1 MKVAFVLPW
10 ISSFPIG
17 GYKIVY
23 EYCNRISELGFD
35 VTIIYIYNYKSKK
48 DWRNNLRKIKWLYAK
63 IKSRQ
68 IEWFKIDNEIKQLK
82 IFNYVDMQ
90 SFSFDAIFA
99 TAIETSFPI
108 SELPDICG
116 EKFYLI
122 QSWENWGGYS
132 DNQVVESLEL
142 GLCNIVISKWL
153 LDKCEEFNINASY
166 IPNGLNL
173 DFFKSYNDIESRNKY
188 EVLMLGH
195 NTESKGMK
203 DGVEAAKI
211 VKRRYPELRL
221 KIFSAS
227 KLKNLDLLNDDWIE
241 VIYNPSQYE
250 LLNLYNRASIFIAP
264 SWLEGWG
271 LTASEAMQCG
281 CAVVATENGG
291 HQNFAIDNSTALTV
305 PIKSPIS
312 IAKRTEDL
320 IENNQLRFKIARQGN
335 SFIQKFEWNNSVS
348 QLISLIKHKCT
359 K

>member
-35 VTIIYIYNYKSKK
+35 VTIIYIYNYNNKK
-48 DWRNNLRKIKWLYAK
+48 DWRNSLRRIKYLYVK
-63 IKSRQ
+63 IKSHQ
-68 IEWFKIDNEIKQLK
+68 IEWFKINAKIKQLK
-82 IFNYVDMQ
+82 LFHYSDIK

-99 TAIETSFPI
+99 TAIETSFPVFK
-108 SELPDICG
+108 LPYTCG
-116 EKFYLI
+116 EKFYFI
-122 QSWENWGGYS
+122 QSWESWGEYT
-132 DNQVVESLEL
+132 DNQVVESLRL
-142 GLCNIVISKWL
+142 GFHNVVISKWL
-153 LDKCEEFNINASY
+153 LGKCQDFNINASY

-173 DFFKSYNDIESRNKY
+173 DFFKSNNDIESKNKY

-211 VKRRYPELRL
+211 VKIKYPDLKL

-227 KLKNLDLLNDDWIE
+227 KIKNLDLLDDDWIE
-241 VIYNPSQYE
+241 VINNPTQYE
-250 LLNLYNRASIFIAP
+250 LLSLYNRASIFIAP

-291 HQNFAIDNSTALTV
+291 HQNFAIDNLTALTV
-305 PIKSPIS
+305 PIRSPAS
-312 IAKRTEDL
+312 IARKIEML
-320 IENNQLRFKIARQGN
+320 IENDELRFKIAGEGN
-335 SFIQKFEWNNSVS
+335 RFIQQFKWCHSVDKLVM
-348 QLISLIKHKCT
+348 LINDKCS